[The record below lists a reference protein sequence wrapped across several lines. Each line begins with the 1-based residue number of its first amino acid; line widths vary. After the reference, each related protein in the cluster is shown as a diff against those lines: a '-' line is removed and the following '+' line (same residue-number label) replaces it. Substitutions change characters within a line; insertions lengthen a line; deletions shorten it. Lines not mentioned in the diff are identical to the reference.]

1 MAYSILIVEDEQAIA
16 RVLDLKLKQAG
27 LVTTIANA
35 GNLALELVKTQN
47 YDCILLDLILP
58 EVDGFTILEA
68 IRAKNQT
75 AKVIVMTN
83 LGQPEDRK
91 RVQDLVVSGY
101 YVKSEISIANLVES
115 VKQILE
121 T

>member
-1 MAYSILIVEDEQAIA
+1 MAYNILIVEDEQAIA

-27 LVTTIANA
+27 IATTVANA
-35 GNLALELVKTQN
+35 GNQALELVNTQN

-68 IRAKNQT
+68 IRVKNQAT
-75 AKVIVMTN
+75 KVIVMTN

-91 RVQDLVVSGY
+91 RVQDLGVSGY
-101 YVKSEISIANLVES
+101 YVKSEMSIANLIES

>member
-1 MAYSILIVEDEQAIA
+1 MAYSILIIEDEQAIS

-27 LVTTIANA
+27 IVTTIANA
-35 GNLALELVKTQN
+35 GNQALELVKTQN
-47 YDCILLDLILP
+47 YDCVLLDLILP

-68 IRAKNQT
+68 IRAKNKAT
-75 AKVIVMTN
+75 KVIVMTN

-91 RVQDLVVSGY
+91 RVQDLGVSAY
-101 YVKSEISIANLVES
+101 YVKSEMSISNLIDS
-115 VKQILE
+115 IKTILE

>member
-1 MAYSILIVEDEQAIA
+1 MEYNILIVEDEQAIA
-16 RVLDLKLKQAG
+16 RVLNLKLKQAG
-27 LVTTIANA
+27 IVTTIANT
-35 GNLALELVKTQN
+35 GSQALELVNTQN

-58 EVDGFTILEA
+58 EIDGFVILEA
-68 IRAKNQT
+68 IRRKSQVT
-75 AKVIVMTN
+75 KVIVMTN

-91 RVQDLVVSGY
+91 RVQDLGVSAY
-101 YVKSEISIANLVES
+101 YVKSEMSIANLVES

>member
-1 MAYSILIVEDEQAIA
+1 MAYSILIVEDEQAIS

-27 LVTTIANA
+27 IVTTIANT
-35 GNLALELVKTQN
+35 GNQALELVNTQN
-47 YDCILLDLILP
+47 YDCVLLDLILP

-68 IRAKNQT
+68 IRVKNQAT
-75 AKVIVMTN
+75 KVIVMTN

-91 RVQDLVVSGY
+91 RVQDLGVSAY
-101 YVKSEISIANLVES
+101 YVKSEMSISNLIEN
-115 VKQILE
+115 VKNILE

>member
-1 MAYSILIVEDEQAIA
+1 MAYNILIVEDEQAIA

-27 LVTTIANA
+27 LTTVVANA
-35 GNLALELVKTQN
+35 GNKALELVNTQN

-68 IRAKNQT
+68 IRAKNQAT
-75 AKVIVMTN
+75 KVIVMTN

-91 RVQDLVVSGY
+91 RVQDLGVSGY
-101 YVKSEISIANLVES
+101 YVKSEMSIANLVES
-115 VKQILE
+115 IKQILE

>member
-1 MAYSILIVEDEQAIA
+1 MAYNILIVEDEQAIS

-27 LVTTIANA
+27 IVTTVANT
-35 GNLALELVKTQN
+35 GSKALELVKTQN

-58 EVDGFTILEA
+58 EVDGFTILEV
-68 IRAKNQT
+68 IKVKNQAT
-75 AKVIVMTN
+75 KVIVMTN

-91 RVQDLVVSGY
+91 RVQDLGALAY
-101 YVKSEISIANLVES
+101 YVKSEMSIANLIENI
-115 VKQILE
+115 KQILE